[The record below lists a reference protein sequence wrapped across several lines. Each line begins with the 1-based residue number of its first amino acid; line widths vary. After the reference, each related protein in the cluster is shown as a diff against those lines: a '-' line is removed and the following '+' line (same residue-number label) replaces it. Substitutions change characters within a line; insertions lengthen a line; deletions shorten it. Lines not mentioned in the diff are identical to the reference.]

1 MKTGQHFNQKQ
12 LLAISGLTR
21 NQYRQLQKYDLLDN
35 NTDPIRYSLSEVVY
49 CRLIVK
55 LREHY
60 SLQKIRKFLYS
71 CDSYLDHLVSL
82 DYGVIEY
89 TKDVAEE
96 LSMKSLKPDIIK
108 KLKGIYIYHE
118 KKRISDVHG
127 YFDIDCCYI
136 NLKEIRKELLLRAK
150 KYELDSIEEKFKIA

>member
-1 MKTGQHFNQKQ
+1 MKTGKLFNQKQ

-21 NQYRQLQKYDLLDN
+21 NQYRQLQKYNLLNN
-35 NTDPIRYSLSEVVY
+35 NTNPLRYSLSEVIY

-71 CDSYLDHLVSL
+71 CDTYLNNLVSL

-89 TKDVAEE
+89 KNDIAEE
-96 LSMKSLKPDIIK
+96 LSMRYFKPEIIK
-108 KLKGIYIYHE
+108 KIEEVYIYHE
-118 KKRISDVHG
+118 QKKI
-127 YFDIDCCYI
+127 IDDCGELYINCCYV
-136 NLKEIRKELLLRAK
+136 NVKKIRKELIIRAK
-150 KYELDSIEEKFKIA
+150 EYQLDSIEEKFKIA